1 MRTVFVVDDD
11 LLMRETLTRLLQ
23 RNEYR
28 VRSFPSPS
36 HALPLIDLGYPDAIV
51 TDHQMPGMTGV
62 GFARCLKERNLAIPM
77 LMVTGSSSLE
87 FEEEARCAGVVQV
100 FKKPLKDT
108 RGLVFSLERAIAD
121 HDETS
126 RNAGLDHLRMSFL
139 TGLAHELRTPLTAIK
154 LALDNLFTTHAS
166 DVPAPQ
172 EKLVAI
178 GQRNI
183 DRIIQLVEGQL
194 DLLQITLGDVSV
206 SRRCVDL
213 RDALERAVG
222 DTPPG
227 VRRLVEIDGERIF
240 MFTDPDRLGA
250 AVRYVLERG
259 SFNRNEPVRV
269 RFATDDDG
277 YGVEIEFENTSIA
290 GILGPDTTAG
300 LTCGTGNAP
309 AAAPDEC
316 FETRAFHR
324 IVASLSGEFQ
334 LESGRTGERIRLRF
348 PLRPRYEHREDF
360 LLPVNGLREAAM
372 LSGKTISLVECVVDS
387 GGQDDPVFSPA
398 ERDLFERSRSVLSD
412 GDVLVRGRAEQSY
425 CLALVDR
432 CADDLDRIAD
442 FLSNCSHV
450 EIITGTPAPES
461 IEGRR
466 AATDLEPVA

>member
-36 HALPLIDLGYPDAIV
+36 HALPLIDSGYPDVIV

-62 GFARCLKERNLAIPM
+62 GFAQCLKERNLSIPM
-77 LMVTGSSSLE
+77 VLVTGSPGPEL
-87 FEEEARCAGVVQV
+87 EEEALRAGVVRV
-100 FKKPLKDT
+100 FRKPLKDT
-108 RGLVFSLERAIAD
+108 RELIFSIERAIAD
-121 HDETS
+121 QNKSS
-126 RNAGLDHLRMSFL
+126 RNTGLDHLRMSFL

-154 LALDNLFTTHAS
+154 LALDNLFVSHAS
-166 DVPAPQ
+166 DFPESPESR

-213 RDALERAVG
+213 RDVLEHASH
-222 DTPPG
+222 G
-227 VRRLVEIDGERIF
+227 VRRLVEIEGERVF

-259 SFNRNEPVRV
+259 SFKRNEPVRV
-269 RFATDDDG
+269 RYATDDDG
-277 YGVEIEFENTSIA
+277 YGVEIEFENTSIS
-290 GILGPDTTAG
+290 GIFGQETTAG
-300 LTCGTGNAP
+300 LTCGTEETP
-309 AAAPDEC
+309 AADPDEC

-334 LESGRTGERIRLRF
+334 FESGRAGERIRLRL
-348 PLRPRYEHREDF
+348 PLRPRYDQREDF
-360 LLPVNGLREAAM
+360 ALPVNGLREAAR
-372 LSGKTISLVECVVDS
+372 LSGKKISLVECVVHIDGEES
-387 GGQDDPVFSPA
+387 PVFSSG
-398 ERDLFERSRSVLSD
+398 EREFFERSRSVLSD
-412 GDVLVRGRAEQSY
+412 GDVLVRGRSERTY
-425 CLALVDR
+425 CFALVDR
-432 CADDLDRIAD
+432 GVDELDHIVE
-442 FLSNCSHV
+442 FLSPCSHV
-450 EIITGTPAPES
+450 EIIPAAESPSESPRVRKSTP
-461 IEGRR
+461 
-466 AATDLEPVA
+466 DLETVS